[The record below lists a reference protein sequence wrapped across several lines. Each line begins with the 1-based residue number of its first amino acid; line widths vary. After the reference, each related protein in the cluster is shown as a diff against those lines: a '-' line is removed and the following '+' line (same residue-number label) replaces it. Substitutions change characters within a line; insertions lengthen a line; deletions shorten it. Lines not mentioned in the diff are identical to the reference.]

1 METVAS
7 MNYKTVNMACGAE
20 YNYALDSERISESYD
35 VRYDYERRSSG
46 HYFSDGALRFFGS
59 RNFETV
65 AQGVSVELQTKVD
78 GDRYKVTVWVDRD
91 GVPSPSHGCWH
102 ATRRQ
107 AVKCAKDTGK
117 LLREG

>member
-7 MNYKTVNMACGAE
+7 MNYKTVSMACGVE
-20 YNYALDSERISESYD
+20 YDYALDSERISDSFD
-35 VRYDYERRSSG
+35 VRYDHERKVGG
-46 HYFSDGALRFFGS
+46 HYFSADTLRFFGS

-65 AQGVSVELQTKVD
+65 ALGVSVELQTRAP

-91 GVPSPSHGCWH
+91 GAPYASHGCWH
-102 ATRRQ
+102 ATRRE

-117 LLREG
+117 LLRKG